1 MIPSYRLSEGVIF
14 PRFYFV
20 KLLTTLSPVPWTPK
34 SRNRSARMSHLI
46 MILIILFCRGTFLL
60 SLADQLVTGVTT
72 SEVDLAALL
81 GCSASEWA
89 GARTEARRAG
99 RVTWGRYKR
108 QVSINI

>member
-1 MIPSYRLSEGVIF
+1 
-14 PRFYFV
+14 
-20 KLLTTLSPVPWTPK
+20 
-34 SRNRSARMSHLI
+34 

-99 RVTWGRYKR
+99 RVTWGRYRR
-108 QVSINI
+108 QVSIALISKLI